1 VTATA
6 TSTTAHRQTNSA
18 PSIANWFSDGW
29 ITTRRNL
36 IKIKRV
42 PDILVF
48 TTLQPI
54 MFVLLFTYVYEGVID
69 IPGTTYTEFIMAGIF
84 AQTVVFGST
93 YSGSAMAQD
102 LKDGIIDRFRT
113 LPMSPS
119 AVLVGRTN
127 GDLLINTISMA
138 VMMITGFIVGW
149 RIRSSF
155 LEAAAA
161 VVLLLLFAYALS
173 WVMAFLGMSVR
184 SPEVINNVSFLVLFP
199 LTFLSNAFVPSDS
212 LPAPLRVFAE
222 FNPVSSLV
230 QAARNLFGNTP
241 PGAPQPDAWT
251 LQNPEITVL
260 AGIAVVLAIFVPLAI
275 RKFDR
280 VSSR

>member
-1 VTATA
+1 MTTVAEP
-6 TSTTAHRQTNSA
+6 STRSGDG

-138 VMMITGFIVGW
+138 VMMVTGFIVGW

-199 LTFLSNAFVPSDS
+199 LTFLSNAFVPSDT

-241 PGAPQPDAWT
+241 QGAPEPDAWT

-260 AGIAVVLAIFVPLAI
+260 IGIAVVLAVFVPLAI